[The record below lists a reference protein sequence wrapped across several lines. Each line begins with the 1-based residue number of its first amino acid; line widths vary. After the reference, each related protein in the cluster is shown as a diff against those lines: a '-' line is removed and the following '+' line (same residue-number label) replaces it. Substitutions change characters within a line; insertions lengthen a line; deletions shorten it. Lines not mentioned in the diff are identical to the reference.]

1 MKKIIGPIRRA
12 SIYGSV
18 SYLGLVLINNS
29 NLDLPSLW
37 IAYLPMFIAVYALT
51 QWLDRRFGWLTLQG
65 QSPWINHYCCVCL
78 LFQTEEFLSMKRIS
92 IRHSPNSKCGNRCK
106 NNSCPCRELSLLPL
120 VLRSL
125 KTTCHGDWFQLSRFG
140 SGSCLNSRN
149 VIKSERC
156 WKVYLDGIAVCAE
169 HFHPFL
175 HERERWWRGHAKAWD
190 GWWLQSWVR
199 LPVGWVLALSSFIG
213 RR

>member
-12 SIYGSV
+12 SIYGSI
-18 SYLGLVLINNS
+18 SYFGLVLINNS

-51 QWLDRRFGWLTLQG
+51 QWLDRRFGWLTLQEQFAPN
-65 QSPWINHYCCVCL
+65 QSPL
-78 LFQTEEFLSMKRIS
+78 LGFPLYQTEESLSMKGIS
-92 IRHSPNSKCGNRCK
+92 ICHSPNSKCGNRCK

-140 SGSCLNSRN
+140 SWWCLNSRN

-156 WKVYLDGIAVCAE
+156 WKVDLDGIAVRAE
-169 HFHPFL
+169 FFHPFI
-175 HERERWWRGHAKAWD
+175 HERERWWGHAKAWMANEFSYESGFPLD
-190 GWWLQSWVR
+190 GYWRYW
-199 LPVGWVLALSSFIG
+199 AL
-213 RR
+213 